1 MARGNREDPQRLS
14 KYTIVVTCVLLK
26 KGNDGKKRA
35 LILKRS
41 SREKEGPG
49 LWTIPG
55 GRLKVCDW
63 GSGIRLCGSSRNH
76 KKAWMNILSR
86 AIRRE
91 IKEEAGRR
99 VPKVVLFLGRE
110 KVFLRKDKTPTLVLV
125 FQARVSPKT
134 RARTGKESTGFCWV
148 TENELDRYDFIG
160 NVKSDL
166 VAAFRSR
173 KKP

>member
-1 MARGNREDPQRLS
+1 MGKRNREDSPRLS
-14 KYTIVVTCVLLK
+14 KYTVVVTCVLLK

-41 SREKEGPG
+41 SKEKEGPG

-63 GSGIRLCGSSRNH
+63 GSGIRLHNTSRNH
-76 KKAWMNILSR
+76 KRVWMNILSR

-91 IKEEAGRR
+91 IREEAGIR
-99 VPKVVLFLGRE
+99 VPKVILFQGRE
-110 KVFLRKDKTPTLVLV
+110 KVFLRKDKTPTLILV
-125 FQARVSPKT
+125 FQACVPSKT

-148 TENELDRYDFIG
+148 TENELERYDFIG

-166 VAAFRSR
+166 VAAFRSC
-173 KKP
+173 KKL